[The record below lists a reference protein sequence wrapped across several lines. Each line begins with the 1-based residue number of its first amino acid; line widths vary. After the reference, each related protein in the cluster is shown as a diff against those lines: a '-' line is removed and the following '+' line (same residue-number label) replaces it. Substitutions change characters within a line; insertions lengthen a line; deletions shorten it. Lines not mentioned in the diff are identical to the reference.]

1 MKLHLCLGVLLLS
14 VAATGPNAQT
24 LKPGL
29 WEITSQIQGG
39 SSETARALAEA
50 QKQLANLPPD
60 QARIMRDMMARQGVQ
75 MASAP
80 GGGTAIKTC
89 MTPDMVARDAVAT
102 QQGDCTHT
110 SSPRVGNRMPFSFVC
125 TQPPSRG
132 EGQVT
137 FVSPEA
143 YTVQMA
149 ATAVVN
155 GKPEKMDLQAS
166 GRWLGAT
173 CGAVQPL
180 TMPK

>member
-1 MKLHLCLGVLLLS
+1 MKRHTCLGALLLS
-14 VAATGPNAQT
+14 ITATGLGAQT

-39 SSETARALAEA
+39 SGETTRALAEA

-60 QARIMRDMMARQGVQ
+60 QARIMRDMMAKQGIH
-75 MASAP
+75 MTSAP
-80 GGGTAIKTC
+80 GGGTAITTC
-89 MTPDMVARDAVAT
+89 MTQDMVEHNAVAA
-102 QQGDCTHT
+102 QQGDCTYT
-110 SSPRVGNRMPFSFVC
+110 RSPRVGNRMPFAFVC

-149 ATAVVN
+149 ATTVVN
-155 GKPEKMDLQAS
+155 GQPEKLDLQAH
-166 GRWLGAT
+166 GRWLGAN
-173 CGAVQPL
+173 CGAIAPPPA
-180 TMPK
+180 PK

>member
-1 MKLHLCLGVLLLS
+1 MKLHTYLGALLVS
-14 VAATGPNAQT
+14 IAATGLSAQT

-29 WEITSQIQGG
+29 WEVTSQIQG
-39 SSETARALAEA
+39 SSGEVARALTEA

-60 QARIMRDMMARQGVQ
+60 QARIMRDMMAKQGVQ
-75 MASAP
+75 MASTP
-80 GGGTAIKTC
+80 GGTAIKTC
-89 MTPDMVARDAVAT
+89 MTQDMVERNAMAT

-137 FVSPEA
+137 FTSPEA

-149 ATAVVN
+149 ATTVVN
-155 GKPEKMDLQAS
+155 GKPEKIDVQAS
-166 GRWLGAT
+166 GRWLGT
-173 CGAVQPL
+173 NCGAIQPL
-180 TMPK
+180 AAPRP

>member
-1 MKLHLCLGVLLLS
+1 MKQHTCLAALL
-14 VAATGPNAQT
+14 VAMAATGLSAQT
-24 LKPGL
+24 LKSGL

-39 SSETARALAEA
+39 SGETARALAEA

-60 QARIMRDMMARQGVQ
+60 QARIMRDMMAKQGVHL
-75 MASAP
+75 ASVP

-89 MTPDMVARDAVAT
+89 MTQDMVERNAVAT

-143 YTVQMA
+143 YSVQMA

-166 GRWLGAT
+166 GRWLGAN
-173 CGAVQPL
+173 CGTIQPL
-180 TMPK
+180 AAPK

>member
-1 MKLHLCLGVLLLS
+1 MKQHTCLGALLLS
-14 VAATGPNAQT
+14 MAATGLSAQT

-39 SSETARALAEA
+39 SGETARALAEA

-60 QARIMRDMMARQGVQ
+60 QARIMRDMMAKQGVHL
-75 MASAP
+75 ASTP
-80 GGGTAIKTC
+80 GGGTVIKTC
-89 MTPDMVARDAVAT
+89 MTQDMVERNAVAT

-143 YTVQMA
+143 YSVQMA

-166 GRWLGAT
+166 GRWLGAN
-173 CGAVQPL
+173 CGTIQPL
-180 TMPK
+180 AAPK

>member
-1 MKLHLCLGVLLLS
+1 MKLHRCWGAMLLS
-14 VAATGPNAQT
+14 VAATGLSAQT
-24 LKPGL
+24 LKSGL
-29 WEITSQIQGG
+29 WEVTSQIQGG
-39 SSETARALAEA
+39 SGETARALAEA

-89 MTPDMVARDAVAT
+89 MTPDMVARDAVAP

-110 SSPRVGNRMPFSFVC
+110 SNPRVGNRMPFSFVC

-143 YTVQMA
+143 YTVQIT
-149 ATAVVN
+149 ATTAVN
-155 GKPEKMDLQAS
+155 GKPEKIDLQAS
-166 GRWLGAT
+166 GRWLGAA
-173 CGAVQPL
+173 CGTVQPL
-180 TMPK
+180 PPPQ